1 MTSEPD
7 SEPLVKPLLSLL
19 TVLVLVAAAC
29 SSAQKQPQKAGTP
42 ALPFSLIGSEWILA
56 DLAGTPVIANS
67 KASIAF
73 PELGRVAGNGSCNRF
88 TGSVTITGDTL
99 KFGPLASTRMACMD
113 GGVSAQEDAY
123 LKALGAA
130 NRYEFRDPNLL
141 IYATGYDQ
149 PLRFARAP
157 AAAR

>member
-1 MTSEPD
+1 
-7 SEPLVKPLLSLL
+7 
-19 TVLVLVAAAC
+19 
-29 SSAQKQPQKAGTP
+29 
-42 ALPFSLIGSEWILA
+42 LPFSLIGSEWILA
-56 DLAGTPVIANS
+56 DLAGIPVIANS

-73 PELGRVAGNGSCNRF
+73 PEVGRVAGNGSCNRF

-99 KFGPLASTRMACMD
+99 KFGPVASTRMACMD

-123 LKALGAA
+123 LKALDAA
-130 NRYEFRDPNLL
+130 NRYEFRDPELL

-157 AAAR
+157 AASR